1 MHQSRPLLHLLVHK
15 TPEIL
20 LYLGQNSSLT
30 QRGHLN
36 ARLGCVEVSQTM
48 SILYLSTSNTNSG
61 YRRGDIP
68 LVVSVTGDWSA
79 GPPPMAAAQ
88 PTLHPTPTTPPSG
101 DGPTG
106 RWTHVPFFEL
116 CPARLN
122 GLRPSHQT
130 IVLGHL
136 PWPWLQGGV
145 NGSLGLL
152 FMGFFE
158 LLFVWS
164 LSQDQFAMGDLTRAQ
179 KAPDN
184 IAPGTPGT
192 HKPIHHDKVPIDNPS

>member
-1 MHQSRPLLHLLVHK
+1 MALFTTTDRYNIRNTAAGAPMHQSRPLLHLLVHK

-68 LVVSVTGDWSA
+68 LVVSVTGDRSA

-106 RWTHVPFFEL
+106 RWTHVPFL
-116 CPARLN
+116 SCA
-122 GLRPSHQT
+122 Q
-130 IVLGHL
+130 LG
-136 PWPWLQGGV
+136 
-145 NGSLGLL
+145 S
-152 FMGFFE
+152 M
-158 LLFVWS
+158 
-164 LSQDQFAMGDLTRAQ
+164 D
-179 KAPDN
+179 
-184 IAPGTPGT
+184 
-192 HKPIHHDKVPIDNPS
+192 